1 MRVAYIGGKKKQF
14 GNFLKIAANPDAFEA
29 NDIVDI
35 VDISPE
41 SDIDDMLDGIFSEK
55 VDGVILGYNLGEDN
69 SRINYTGLDLLK
81 QIRRQRHGFPCVVVA
96 SSLSQVLE
104 EKEKESSWRIFDIE
118 DVLNNPNNFFKRL
131 GNEIEVFKQK
141 IDDSMEECIRLY
153 DKLIEGDINAM
164 EYQEFLD
171 KSAFLES
178 AMIGDGRLPEHLL
191 QKDINPFLKLIE
203 KANKL
208 IAGIEATEQQKSW
221 PVSVVLTTDKKVGTL
236 MYESRENVILSAKL
250 AMADNEPVAV
260 IGGTHPQNFPIHTFD
275 FGTSKVEDVDLP
287 EHLSQEHIDQMLESN
302 ERDD

>member
-1 MRVAYIGGKKKQF
+1 MRVAYIGKKEEQF
-14 GNFLKIAANPDAFEA
+14 ADFLEIAVDSEAFKVD
-29 NDIVDI
+29 DIVDI
-35 VDISPE
+35 PPE
-41 SDIDDMLDGIFSEK
+41 SNIDDMLDEIFSEK

-81 QIRRQRHGFPCVVVA
+81 QIQRQRHGFPCVVVA

-131 GNEIEVFKQK
+131 GNEIAVFKQK
-141 IDDSMEECIRLY
+141 IDDSMKECSRLY

-178 AMIGDGRLPEHLL
+178 AMIGDGRLPESLL
-191 QKDINPFLKLIE
+191 QKGINPFLKLIE

-208 IAGIEATEQQKSW
+208 IAEIETTEQQISSNKGAVLTAGMVGGIESLMYPSRKNIGPFAKFAMAGNA
-221 PVSVVLTTDKKVGTL
+221 PVVVL
-236 MYESRENVILSAKL
+236 RETKPQIF
-250 AMADNEPVAV
+250 P
-260 IGGTHPQNFPIHTFD
+260 THID
-275 FGTSKVEDVDLP
+275 FGISRAEDVDLP
-287 EHLSQEHIDQMLESN
+287 EHLSQEDIDQMLESN

>member
-1 MRVAYIGGKKKQF
+1 M
-14 GNFLKIAANPDAFEA
+14 
-29 NDIVDI
+29 
-35 VDISPE
+35 
-41 SDIDDMLDGIFSEK
+41 
-55 VDGVILGYNLGEDN
+55 ILGYNLGEDN

-141 IDDSMEECIRLY
+141 IDDSMEECSRLY

-178 AMIGDGRLPEHLL
+178 AMIGDARLPEHLL

-208 IAGIEATEQQKSW
+208 IAGIEATEQQKS
-221 PVSVVLTTDKKVGTL
+221 S
-236 MYESRENVILSAKL
+236 Y
-250 AMADNEPVAV
+250 
-260 IGGTHPQNFPIHTFD
+260 
-275 FGTSKVEDVDLP
+275 
-287 EHLSQEHIDQMLESN
+287 
-302 ERDD
+302 